1 MLPPMEGAAPEQ
13 FPPAEAGAVLVVVTL
28 LVIGIGTL
36 LGWAAGTTSA
46 GLIIGVVV
54 GLPVGIFAVYRRYRR
69 YFG

>member
-1 MLPPMEGAAPEQ
+1 M
-13 FPPAEAGAVLVVVTL
+13 LVVVTL

-36 LGWAAGTTSA
+36 LGWAAGSTSA